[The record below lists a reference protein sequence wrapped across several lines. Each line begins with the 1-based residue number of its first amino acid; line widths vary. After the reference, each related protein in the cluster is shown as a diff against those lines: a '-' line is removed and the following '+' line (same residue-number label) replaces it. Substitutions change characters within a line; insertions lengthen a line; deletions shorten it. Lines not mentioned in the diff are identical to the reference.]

1 MVSDFGLRDSS
12 DCCKNWRHNSD
23 RRLSCEE
30 VRFIR
35 SIRGRQARAS
45 ERIHDVLMCR
55 PKEASP
61 CVLSTWLSIEKYAR
75 KRKGPS
81 LTLT

>member
-1 MVSDFGLRDSS
+1 MVSDFGLPDSS
-12 DCCKNWRHNSD
+12 DCCKDWRHNSE
-23 RRLSCEE
+23 RRLSCVEI
-30 VRFIR
+30 RFIR

-61 CVLSTWLSIEKYAR
+61 RVLSTWLSIEKYAR
-75 KRKGPS
+75 ALATEKG
-81 LTLT
+81 LR